1 VERFPSLRLDI
12 VRTAVWDATTQDIDV
27 AAAVQAFRRA
37 LRSRGGSTLMSARVR
52 TIERRDRDWQVTTP
66 NDVLVAPLIVDAA
79 GAWAD
84 EVAALAGVPRLG
96 LQPLRRTLCTFDAP
110 DGLDGSRWPLLLD
123 AAERFYMKP
132 EGAGF
137 MASPADEVLVE
148 PGDPRPLMDDVA
160 LALERVRWF
169 TRLDA
174 RSVRSSWAGLRTF
187 APDRSLVLG
196 PDPTVD
202 GFAWSAGQGGF
213 GIMTAPAS
221 ARSVVSLVET
231 GELPEDVV
239 AAGGRSA
246 SVLPDRLCA

>member
-1 VERFPSLRLDI
+1 
-12 VRTAVWDATTQDIDV
+12 
-27 AAAVQAFRRA
+27 
-37 LRSRGGSTLMSARVR
+37 MSVK
-52 TIERRDRDWQVTTP
+52 
-66 NDVLVAPLIVDAA
+66 A
-79 GAWAD
+79 G
-84 EVAALAGVPRLG
+84 
-96 LQPLRRTLCTFDAP
+96 QPH
-110 DGLDGSRWPLLLD
+110 
-123 AAERFYMKP
+123 FYMKP

-160 LALERVRWF
+160 LALERVRRF

-202 GFAWSAGQGGF
+202 GFVWSAGQGGF

-246 SVLPDRLCA
+246 SVLPDRLRA